1 MKRKKNTNDRA
12 LPTKDISYH
21 LFKATRKKAQQ
32 KPLALFSL
40 SLCLCLCGNAQCIS
54 YAYGMKYKHIKLNW
68 QYFPYLSLL
77 ISSCRLH
84 ASPSTRTKHTSATI
98 LCFWSLHNNI
108 VSEYFCARSG
118 NECHHSGEP
127 ERSEMK
133 CAENEKEW
141 NEKKQQKTR
150 ILSKQPSLNVI
161 EIRVTGKRA
170 EHINEE
176 KQMKSKCFI
185 NSIVGNCFQHINVLV
200 FRCIKYIF
208 SRQSVTSTSTFN
220 QKMTMTA
227 ATTTKR
233 NG

>member
-1 MKRKKNTNDRA
+1 MLN
-12 LPTKDISYH
+12 SY
-21 LFKATRKKAQQ
+21 L
-32 KPLALFSL
+32 
-40 SLCLCLCGNAQCIS
+40 
-54 YAYGMKYKHIKLNW
+54 M
-68 QYFPYLSLL
+68 
-77 ISSCRLH
+77 
-84 ASPSTRTKHTSATI
+84 RT
-98 LCFWSLHNNI
+98 
-108 VSEYFCARSG
+108 
-118 NECHHSGEP
+118 
-127 ERSEMK
+127 ERSTNTSNWIGNIFHIFHYSYLPVGYMLPHQRERNTHQQQCYAFGRCTTTLYPNICVRVREMN
-133 CAENEKEW
+133 AIIVASQNEAKW
-141 NEKKQQKTR
+141 NVRKMRKNEMGTR